1 MIVGGEKYMWVAYGV
16 VWGGMVLYLASLFR
30 RRKVAEAEYEVF
42 TRRAG
47 ADGAVTTAGEEVG
60 S

>member
-16 VWGGMVLYLASLFR
+16 VWGGMVLYLASLFKR
-30 RRKVAEAEYEVF
+30 RNVVEAEYEVF
-42 TRRAG
+42 ARRAG
-47 ADGAVTTAGEEVG
+47 AEGVTTSAQEEVR